1 MDAAQET
8 KHGRK
13 VAELLRLTRGLPAFA
28 LSEHGRTFTE
38 WEKRLT
44 SLSCR
49 AG

>member
-13 VAELLRLTRGLPAFA
+13 VAELLRLTSGLQAFA
-28 LSEHGRTFTE
+28 LSQHGSTLTE
-38 WEKRLT
+38 WEERLI
-44 SLSCR
+44 SVSCG